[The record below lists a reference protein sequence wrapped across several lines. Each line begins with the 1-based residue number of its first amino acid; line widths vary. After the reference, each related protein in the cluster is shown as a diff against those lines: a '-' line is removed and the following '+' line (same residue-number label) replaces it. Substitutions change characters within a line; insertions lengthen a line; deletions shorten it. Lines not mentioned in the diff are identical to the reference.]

1 MGEFDPLGFDPQGML
16 KKKQNLVLLTT
27 LTYVFQF
34 QKALHAC
41 SFFFCLGVSSS
52 PRIRHRNELTDRD
65 WENAVQGIRRYKEAN
80 ENRIKNLPNRN

>member
-16 KKKQNLVLLTT
+16 KKKQNLLLLTT

-41 SFFFCLGVSSS
+41 SFFFV
-52 PRIRHRNELTDRD
+52 
-65 WENAVQGIRRYKEAN
+65 
-80 ENRIKNLPNRN
+80 